1 MKVKVMY
8 YDKRYNEK
16 PDVWETIKI
25 QGYTS
30 KSDGVYHNPLLVG
43 TEIEIEELAK
53 GLSEGATFKPAYLSG
68 SKNNSWVS
76 QQIFA
81 LDFDHDAEIE
91 RELNKCKALG
101 IMPCFGYTSFS
112 HSQSENHFR
121 IVFCTDEVITDI
133 DTRNKLQATLIEV
146 FSNSDDKT
154 KDPSRLF
161 YGGRSLIYE
170 GYENRINAD
179 SIIEKYGTSYST
191 KPVQNAHYNDCYQNG
206 DESENIEAIKTLNV
220 AKMKDLLKGNTDKEY
235 CSSISITI
243 QLKSEKELYD
253 YINSIDLEEYLGIYG
268 TVCCILPDHEDHSP
282 SASIYVTDDGT
293 QVYKCFGCNRAYTI
307 VSITEKLAKCKR
319 HEAIEFIKKVY
330 NLELVQS
337 DWVME
342 QKKLMIDSANYLDSE
357 DFKITFPALSKL
369 IRTRKH
375 HIKAMLLHFSQY
387 VNDDMRANGKPFF
400 YAGYNMLMDICGI
413 KGNQN
418 TLSQSLTLF
427 ALLNMITKLQI
438 EDIPEKELNKARE
451 IAAQYHLKKLTGFY
465 SFEEYGTML
474 FEESEDIARTLKK
487 NNITLKGLSREYI
500 IRTFGP
506 ALANKVYPQYKNET
520 RRGNSLKSDEHTIDI
535 TKCLFYLIDEKGF
548 ATEKELVHML
558 GNKYAY
564 DQTEIQIKK
573 SLQEMLLAYGLV
585 RVKASKAN
593 KQKYGIENDEVSYQS
608 YIICRDVI

>member
-8 YDKRYNEK
+8 YDKRYNNK
-16 PDVWETIKI
+16 PDVWETVKI

-68 SKNNSWVS
+68 SKNDSWVS

-133 DTRNKLQATLIEV
+133 DTRNKLQATLIEM

-179 SIIEKYGTSYST
+179 SIIEKYCTSYSA
-191 KPVQNAHYNDCYQNG
+191 KPAQNAHYNDCYQN
-206 DESENIEAIKTLNV
+206 DEESENIEAIKTLNV
-220 AKMKDLLKGNTDKEY
+220 AKMKDLLKVHTDKEDNLY
-235 CSSISITI
+235 ISMDI
-243 QLKSEKELYD
+243 QLKSDKEMHD
-253 YINSIDLEEYLGIYG
+253 YINSIDLQEYLGIYG
-268 TVCCILPDHEDHSP
+268 NVCCILPDHQDHTP
-282 SASIYVTDDGT
+282 SAHVYTTDDGT
-293 QVYKCFGCNRAYTI
+293 QVYKCFGCNHSYTI
-307 VSITEKLAKCKR
+307 VSITEKLARVGYHK
-319 HEAIEFIKKVY
+319 AIDFIKKVY

-337 DWVME
+337 DWVMK
-342 QKKLMIDSANYLDSE
+342 QKQLMIDSANYLDSD
-357 DFKITFPALSKL
+357 DFKVTFPALSKL

-387 VNDDMRANGKPFF
+387 VNDDMKDNGKPFF

-413 KGNQN
+413 KGDRNA
-418 TLSQSLTLF
+418 LSQSLTLC

-474 FEESEDIARTLKK
+474 FEESENIAKTLKK

-506 ALANKVYPQYKNET
+506 ALADKVYPQYKNEN
-520 RRGNSLKSDEHTIDI
+520 RKGNSIKSDEHTLDI
-535 TKCLFYLIDEKGF
+535 TECLFYLLDTKGY

-573 SLQEMLLAYGLV
+573 SLQEIMLSYGLV

-593 KQKYGIENDEVSYQS
+593 KQKYGITDDEISYQAN
-608 YIICRDVI
+608 IICRDIT